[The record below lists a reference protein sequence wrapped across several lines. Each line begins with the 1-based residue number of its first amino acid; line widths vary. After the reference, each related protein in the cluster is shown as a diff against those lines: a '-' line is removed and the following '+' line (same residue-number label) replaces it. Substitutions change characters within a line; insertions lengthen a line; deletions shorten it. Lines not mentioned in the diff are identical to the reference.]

1 MVLVVHI
8 GTTGRIEEESTEHA
22 MLRALG
28 ALYKSELEPR
38 TLHLPG
44 NLRVEVEGIDQA
56 ESVLVQ
62 LVPYLGVPRSTHR
75 MGALAD
81 MFKLVW
87 LRGVLP
93 TRPRLV
99 VCVAE
104 PQARFF
110 TSSSWPLSAARD
122 AGVDV
127 YSFRSDGTLELL
139 TGP

>member
-1 MVLVVHI
+1 
-8 GTTGRIEEESTEHA
+8 

-28 ALYKSELEPR
+28 ALLRVDLEPR
-38 TLHLPG
+38 TLQLPG

-62 LVPYLGVPRSTHR
+62 LVPYLGEARSTHR

-99 VCVAE
+99 LCVAE

-110 TSSSWPLSAARD
+110 TSASWPLSAAK
-122 AGVDV
+122 AQQVDV
-127 YSFRSDGTLELL
+127 YSFHTADGSLHLL
-139 TGP
+139 TA

>member
-1 MVLVVHI
+1 MAHI
-8 GTTGRIEEESTEHA
+8 GTTGRISEESTEHA

-28 ALYKSELEPR
+28 ALLKVNLEPR
-38 TLHLPG
+38 TLQLPG
-44 NLRVEVEGIDQA
+44 NLRVEGIDAA

-62 LVPYLGVPRSTHR
+62 LVPYLGEARSTHR

-87 LRGVLP
+87 LRGVLA

-99 VCVAE
+99 ICVAE

-110 TSSSWPLSAARD
+110 TSASWPLSAAK
-122 AGVDV
+122 AQQVDI
-127 YSFRSDGTLELL
+127 YSFRADGSLVLL
-139 TGP
+139 TV

>member
-1 MVLVVHI
+1 MAHI
-8 GTTGRIEEESTEHA
+8 GTTGRISEESTEHA
-22 MLRALG
+22 MLQALG
-28 ALYKSELEPR
+28 SLLKVTLDPR
-38 TLHLPG
+38 TLVLPG
-44 NLRVEVEGIDQA
+44 NLRVEVEGIDPA

-99 VCVAE
+99 MCVAE
-104 PQARFF
+104 AQARFF
-110 TSSSWPLSAARD
+110 TPASWPSAAATD
-122 AGVDV
+122 LHIDI
-127 YSFRSDGTLELL
+127 YSFRADGSLELV
-139 TGP
+139 TR